1 MGTVTSFD
9 EITFNGGGSEL
20 MDPMITKVVD
30 QINLAKS
37 GTAAKAQLGF
47 VDTRPLSEKETYSSV
62 NGVNELP
69 AILENGTKEEIELSV

>member
-1 MGTVTSFD
+1 MTTVKSFD

-30 QINLAKS
+30 QINLERK
-37 GTAAKAQLGF
+37 GAKAKEALGF
-47 VDTRPLSEKETYSSV
+47 VDTRPLSSKETYSSV

-69 AILENGTKEEIELSV
+69 TILENGTKEEIEVSV